1 MAEKYELAEKD
12 YRAGMKYKDIAVK
25 YDVSLNTVKSWKQR
39 KWSNK
44 DEDASKKSVHT
55 KQKRVHTKKEPK
67 EPVVESDELTEK
79 QRLFCIY
86 YIKYFNA
93 TKAYQKAYE
102 CDYTTAMASGS
113 RLLRNVKVLDEID
126 RIKAEQT
133 IELKLDVRDIIQ
145 KYIDIAFADITDFV
159 SFGSETLVAKDEL
172 GRNIID
178 DEGNN
183 ITYNVNHVDF
193 KSSDS
198 VDGTIISEVKKG
210 KDGISIKLADKMK
223 AMEML
228 SKYTDLLNDNQLKQL
243 QIEKAKAEV
252 KQLTNET
259 DSSSRT
265 IIVNDKEEMRRLMN
279 ERASR

>member
-1 MAEKYELAEKD
+1 MAEKYELAEID
-12 YRAGMKYKDIAVK
+12 YRAGMKYKDIAEK
-25 YDVSLNTVKSWKQR
+25 YDVSINTVKSWKTR
-39 KWSNK
+39 HKWSK
-44 DEDASKKSVHT
+44 DAAEKSVHT
-55 KQKRVHTKKEPK
+55 KPKRVHTKKEVK

-113 RLLRNVKVLDEID
+113 RLLRNVKISDEID
-126 RIKAEQT
+126 RMKAEQAT
-133 IELKLDVRDIIQ
+133 ELKLDVRDIIQ
-145 KYIDIAFADITDFV
+145 KYIDIAFADVTDFV

-172 GRNIID
+172 GRNIKD

-210 KDGISIKLADKMK
+210 KDGISVKLADRMK
-223 AMEML
+223 AFEML
-228 SKYTDLLNDNQLKQL
+228 AKYTDLLSDNQLKQL
-243 QIEKAKAEV
+243 QIEKAKAEIT
-252 KQLTNET
+252 KLENGDGSTGQESEIAKMLRKMAGDE
-259 DSSSRT
+259 
-265 IIVNDKEEMRRLMN
+265 
-279 ERASR
+279 

>member
-12 YRAGMKYKDIAVK
+12 YMAGMKYKDIAAK

-44 DEDASKKSVHT
+44 DEDATKKGVHT
-55 KQKRVHTKKEPK
+55 KQKRVHTKKELL

-102 CDYTTAMASGS
+102 CAYTTAMTNGHG
-113 RLLRNVKVLDEID
+113 LLRNTKISKEIG
-126 RIKAEQT
+126 RMKAEQT
-133 IELKLDVRDIIQ
+133 TELKLDVKDIIQ
-145 KYIDIAFADITDFV
+145 KYIDIAFADITDFAT
-159 SFGSETLVAKDEL
+159 FGKKEVEVIGMFGPVKDEDGNIL
-172 GRNIID
+172 MEERN
-178 DEGNN
+178 
-183 ITYNVNHVDF
+183 YVDF
-193 KSSDS
+193 KESSEI
-198 VDGTIISEVKKG
+198 DGTIVTEVKQG
-210 KDGISIKLADKMK
+210 KDGISVKLADKMK
-223 AMEML
+223 ALEML
-228 SKYTDLLNDNQLKQL
+228 SRYTDLLNDNQLKQL
-243 QIEKAKAEV
+243 KIEKAKAEV

-259 DSSSRT
+259 ESSSRT